1 MKARVL
7 EFQPRRIGPP
17 EMPPDVW
24 EQIKRI
30 GREAFR
36 LHYADDE
43 PMQQKERD
51 DAGPG

>member
-7 EFQPRRIGPP
+7 EFQPRPAEPP

-43 PMQQKERD
+43 PEQRKDGNAATDR
-51 DAGPG
+51 

>member
-7 EFQPRRIGPP
+7 EFQPRPAEPP
-17 EMPPDVW
+17 EMSPEVW

-43 PMQQKERD
+43 PEQQKERD
-51 DAGPG
+51 DASRR